1 MKICAISDTH
11 GTYQNLKI
19 DKCELLFIC
28 IDIVPLK
35 MQKKY
40 STIHK
45 LVYKE
50 VYSAV
55 IKQPVEHIYL
65 VGGNH
70 DFFLEKSPSEI
81 KDMLVG
87 ANITILYNEGFEY

>member
-1 MKICAISDTH
+1 
-11 GTYQNLKI
+11 
-19 DKCELLFIC
+19 
-28 IDIVPLK
+28 
-35 MQKKY
+35 
-40 STIHK
+40 

-50 VYSAV
+50 VYSLV
-55 IKQPVEHIYL
+55 IKQQVEHIYL